1 MSDKPRNVLFLCTH
15 NSARSV
21 LAESILNRMGGRYHG
36 FSAGSFPKGK
46 INPFALELLGSLGYP
61 IGDLRSKSWDEF
73 AGSGAPRIDFV
84 ITVCDQ
90 AAGEVCPVW
99 PGRPLT
105 AHWGMADPSA
115 VEGDDDAQ
123 RKAFRETFDALLAR
137 IRAFVSLPLDG
148 MDRRDLERKIREIGS
163 APSSAVEA

>member
-1 MSDKPRNVLFLCTH
+1 MSDEIRNVLFLCTH

-21 LAESILNRMGGRYHG
+21 LAESILNRLGGRFHA

-46 INPFALELLGSLGYP
+46 INPFALELLDTLGYP
-61 IGDLRSKSWDEF
+61 IDNLRSKSWDEF
-73 AGSGAPRIDFV
+73 AGPDAPRIDFV

-99 PGRPLT
+99 PGHPLT

-115 VEGDDDAQ
+115 VEGSADAR
-123 RKAFRETFDALLAR
+123 RKAFRETFDTLLAR
-137 IRAFVSLPLDG
+137 IRAFASLQLDG
-148 MDRRDLERKIREIGS
+148 MDRHDLERKMKEIGS
-163 APSSAVEA
+163 APSAAVEA